1 MKGFGEQQKS
11 KKKSNKKTKHS
22 KEKIINQAIQFHLKG
37 NIQEATKYYQQIIN
51 QGCNDHRVFS
61 NYGVILKD
69 LGKYQ
74 DAESSTRKA
83 IELNPNFANAHSN
96 LGIILSDVGKLEE
109 AELSYRKA
117 ILIKPDYAE
126 AHSNLGNLLRDLG
139 KFKDAENSYRKAVEL
154 KPNFTEAHYNLGNI
168 FRVLGKLEQAEISML
183 KAIELNPNFSAAH
196 NNLGN
201 ILKDLGKFQQAEI
214 SILKA
219 IELNPNLVKAYFAL
233 STLNPS
239 NNKNKWQ
246 DKLFSESILNHS
258 REKDQVDI
266 FFARA
271 NILEEK
277 YEFSQASKY
286 LKKANNLNRNIYG
299 SDYLDITR
307 NINIFDQELQENKIL
322 LNYTRN
328 FPIPIF
334 IFGMPRSG
342 KTITESILACNNKL
356 TKLGENPSLEKAI
369 KIYLEAKENSLN
381 PSLLKLYYDYIQ
393 ADYIGKQFIS
403 ATIPI
408 NVFNYGL
415 IISEIETAK
424 VIYCYRN
431 PLDNIKEIYKKN
443 MGNKHTYSCSIDESA
458 KLWIEVY
465 ALMEKYKKKYSS
477 KVYFLNYDNLVTNT
491 EEEIKHLLNWLGWE
505 NDIKYIKPN
514 LDPTTIKITNKFNSK
529 IINKNEIS
537 SWKSYQDLLKPA
549 IKIFNSNTMFKMK
562 FNQYLSEFNQ

>member
-154 KPNFTEAHYNLGNI
+154 NPNFTEAHYNLGNI

-219 IELNPNLVKAYFAL
+219 IELNPNLVKAYFSL

-307 NINIFDQELQENKIL
+307 NINILDQELQENKIL

-403 ATIPI
+403 TTIPI

-443 MGNKHTYSCSIDESA
+443 MGNKHTYSCSIEESA

-529 IINKNEIS
+529 TINKNEIS